1 MRILHLGKYYPP
13 DTGGIES
20 INASLARGA
29 VAAGMSR
36 LGWVS
41 RPSAMHELQAAA
53 AVGQMGLVQAWES
66 SFAQHGRHTAQIL
79 LTHDDLSDRK
89 RYLNARST
97 LRTRESLR
105 SSMSASKVPSAVVPA
120 PVRRASISVFQ

>member
-1 MRILHLGKYYPP
+1 MELVLV
-13 DTGGIES
+13 S
-20 INASLARGA
+20 SGA

-36 LGWVS
+36 LGWTS

-53 AVGQMGLVQAWES
+53 AIGQMVLVQAWES
-66 SFAQHGRHTAQIL
+66 DFAEHGRRTAQIL

-97 LRTRESLR
+97 
-105 SSMSASKVPSAVVPA
+105 AN
-120 PVRRASISVFQ
+120 SISTWCR